1 MENSL
6 ESSQK
11 WNYHMIQQFYSWIY
25 IWKKENTNSKKYK
38 HPNVHSSTIYNS
50 QNIIYVYTHTH
61 THEYYSA
68 IKKNEIL
75 PFATTW
81 MDSEGITLS
90 AMSDTERQILYDI
103 TYMWNLKIRQTSEY
117 NKKETDSEI
126 ENKLVVT
133 KWG

>member
-1 MENSL
+1 MFTAALFTTAKTS
-6 ESSQK
+6 
-11 WNYHMIQQFYSWIY
+11 YMC
-25 IWKKENTNSKKYK
+25 
-38 HPNVHSSTIYNS
+38 VHTH
-50 QNIIYVYTHTH
+50 THTH

-81 MDSEGITLS
+81 MDSEGVMLS

-126 ENKLVVT
+126 ANKLVVT
-133 KWG
+133 KWGEGSGEGQDRDRGLR

>member
-1 MENSL
+1 MFTAALFTTAKTS
-6 ESSQK
+6 
-11 WNYHMIQQFYSWIY
+11 YMC
-25 IWKKENTNSKKYK
+25 
-38 HPNVHSSTIYNS
+38 
-50 QNIIYVYTHTH
+50 THTH

-117 NKKETDSEI
+117 NKKKQTQ
-126 ENKLVVT
+126 K
-133 KWG
+133 